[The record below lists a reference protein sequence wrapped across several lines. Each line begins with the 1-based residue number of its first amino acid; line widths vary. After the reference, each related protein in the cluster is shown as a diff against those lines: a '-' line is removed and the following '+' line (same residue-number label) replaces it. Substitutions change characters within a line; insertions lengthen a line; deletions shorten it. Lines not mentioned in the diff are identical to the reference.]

1 MNPLVPSVADVVVAA
16 LAVVNL
22 VLVAVA
28 LVAVLR
34 SDARGARLPLG
45 LLVGLVPIAGP
56 ILALTL
62 LRRHRV
68 PAT

>member
-34 SDARGARLPLG
+34 SGARDALLPLA
-45 LLVGLVPIAGP
+45 LLVVLVPIAGP

-62 LRRHRV
+62 LRRPR
-68 PAT
+68 ALS